1 MGFGDEI
8 PKQVW
13 SCSLPPPVAEAG
25 RRRMET
31 ARSAARDY
39 AGFPGRQPNLLYEN
53 VVSEQADMRPTI
65 EAGLI
70 L

>member
-1 MGFGDEI
+1 
-8 PKQVW
+8 
-13 SCSLPPPVAEAG
+13 
-25 RRRMET
+25 MET

-39 AGFPGRQPNLLYEN
+39 AGFPGLQPNLLYEN
-53 VVSEQADMRPTI
+53 VVSEQAAMRPTI